1 MFKIVSIRDVGAK
14 VEIIGRGVIRTPI
27 NKILL
32 TDEQIYRLLNTHMGP
47 KQVFLLNPA
56 NENQSVRLTLENC
69 TTPVEEIF
77 GAPKAAEVAV
87 EPEKTETY
95 TLDDVTEPETADET
109 VAEVAEDPQSDVELT
124 ETDVVAT
131 EPEAPVV
138 EEEEAAPLGDPAD
151 VFVTGTVVGDVDETA
166 EDEVVT
172 TVAETAEDT
181 EPAQKPTYY
190 KNNYKKNNYKKN

>member
-47 KQVFLLNPA
+47 KQVFLINPA
-56 NENQSVRLTLENC
+56 DENQSVRLTLANC

-77 GAPKAAEVAV
+77 GAPKAEVAV
-87 EPEKTETY
+87 EPETTETY
-95 TLDDVTEPETADET
+95 TLDDVAEPETADET
-109 VAEVAEDPQSDVELT
+109 VAEVAEDPQTDVEV
-124 ETDVVAT
+124 EGTD
-131 EPEAPVV
+131 PEAPVV
-138 EEEEAAPLGDPAD
+138 EE
-151 VFVTGTVVGDVDETA
+151 VDETA

>member
-56 NENQSVRLTLENC
+56 DENQSVRLTLANC

-77 GAPKAAEVAV
+77 GAPKAEVAV
-87 EPEKTETY
+87 EPETTETY
-95 TLDDVTEPETADET
+95 TLDDVAEHETADET
-109 VAEVAEDPQSDVELT
+109 VAEVAENPQP
-124 ETDVVAT
+124 DVVAT
-131 EPEAPVV
+131 EPEAVVV
-138 EEEEAAPLGDPAD
+138 EEEEVAPAD
-151 VFVTGTVVGDVDETA
+151 EFVTGTVVGEVDETTV
-166 EDEVVT
+166 DESVT
-172 TVAETAEDT
+172 TVAETTEDT
-181 EPAQKPTYY
+181 EPAQKPTHY

>member
-47 KQVFLLNPA
+47 KQVFLINPA
-56 NENQSVRLTLENC
+56 NENQSVRLTLANC

-77 GAPKAAEVAV
+77 GAPKVEVAV
-87 EPEKTETY
+87 EPETTETY
-95 TLDDVTEPETADET
+95 TLDDVAEPETAGET
-109 VAEVAEDPQSDVELT
+109 VAEVAEDPQTDVEVT
-124 ETDVVAT
+124 ET
-131 EPEAPVV
+131 EAPVV
-138 EEEEAAPLGDPAD
+138 EEEEDMTADPAD
-151 VFVTGTVVGDVDETA
+151 VFVTGTVVGEADEIA

-181 EPAQKPTYY
+181 EPAQKPAYY

>member
-47 KQVFLLNPA
+47 KQVFLINPA
-56 NENQSVRLTLENC
+56 NENQSVRLTLANC

-77 GAPKAAEVAV
+77 GAPKAEVAV
-87 EPEKTETY
+87 EPETTETY
-95 TLDDVTEPETADET
+95 TLDDVAEPETADET
-109 VAEVAEDPQSDVELT
+109 VAVVAEDPQ
-124 ETDVVAT
+124 TDVVAT

-138 EEEEAAPLGDPAD
+138 EEEEDVTADPAD
-151 VFVTGTVVGDVDETA
+151 VFVTGTVVGEADEIA

>member
-47 KQVFLLNPA
+47 KQVFLINPA
-56 NENQSVRLTLENC
+56 NENQSVRLTLANC
-69 TTPVEEIF
+69 TTPVDEIF
-77 GAPKAAEVAV
+77 GAPKAEVAV
-87 EPEKTETY
+87 EPETTETY
-95 TLDDVTEPETADET
+95 TLDDVAEPETADET
-109 VAEVAEDPQSDVELT
+109 VAEVTEDPQTDVEVVDA
-124 ETDVVAT
+124 DVVAT

-138 EEEEAAPLGDPAD
+138 EEEEDVTADPVD

-166 EDEVVT
+166 VEESVT

>member
-47 KQVFLLNPA
+47 KQVFLINPA
-56 NENQSVRLTLENC
+56 NENQSVRLTLANC

-77 GAPKAAEVAV
+77 GAPKAEVAV
-87 EPEKTETY
+87 EPETTETY
-95 TLDDVTEPETADET
+95 TLDDVTEPETADEP
-109 VAEVAEDPQSDVELT
+109 VAVVAEDPQ
-124 ETDVVAT
+124 TDAEVADTDVAT

-138 EEEEAAPLGDPAD
+138 EEEEDVTADPDD
-151 VFVTGTVVGDVDETA
+151 VFVTGTVVGEVDETVA
-166 EDEVVT
+166 DETVT

-181 EPAQKPTYY
+181 EPAQKPAYY

>member
-32 TDEQIYRLLNTHMGP
+32 TDDQIYRLLNTHMGP
-47 KQVFLLNPA
+47 KQVFLINPA
-56 NENQSVRLTLENC
+56 DENQSVRLTLENC
-69 TTPVEEIF
+69 TTPVDEIF
-77 GAPKAAEVAV
+77 GAPKAEVAV

-95 TLDDVTEPETADET
+95 TLDDVAEPETADET
-109 VAEVAEDPQSDVELT
+109 VAEVAEDPQTDVE
-124 ETDVVAT
+124 VT

-138 EEEEAAPLGDPAD
+138 EEEADPAD
-151 VFVTGTVVGDVDETA
+151 VFVTGTVVGEVDETA
-166 EDEVVT
+166 VEESVT

-181 EPAQKPTYY
+181 EPTQKPTYY

>member
-47 KQVFLLNPA
+47 KQVFLINPA
-56 NENQSVRLTLENC
+56 NENQSVRLTLANC

-77 GAPKAAEVAV
+77 GAPKAEVAV
-87 EPEKTETY
+87 EPETTETY
-95 TLDDVTEPETADET
+95 TLDDVAEPETADET
-109 VAEVAEDPQSDVELT
+109 VAEVAEDPQTDVEVAD
-124 ETDVVAT
+124 TDVVAT

-138 EEEEAAPLGDPAD
+138 EEEEAAPAD
-151 VFVTGTVVGDVDETA
+151 AFVTGTVVGDVDETVV
-166 EDEVVT
+166 EETVT

>member
-47 KQVFLLNPA
+47 KQVFLINPA
-56 NENQSVRLTLENC
+56 NENQSVRLTLANC

-77 GAPKAAEVAV
+77 GAPKVAEVAV

-95 TLDDVTEPETADET
+95 TLDDVAEPETADET
-109 VAEVAEDPQSDVELT
+109 VAVVAEEPQADVEVT
-124 ETDVVAT
+124 ET

-138 EEEEAAPLGDPAD
+138 EEEEDVTADPAD
-151 VFVTGTVVGDVDETA
+151 VFVTGTVVGEVDDTVA

-181 EPAQKPTYY
+181 EPAQKPAYY

>member
-47 KQVFLLNPA
+47 KQVFLINPA
-56 NENQSVRLTLENC
+56 DENQSVRLTLANC

-77 GAPKAAEVAV
+77 GAPKAEVAV
-87 EPEKTETY
+87 EPETSETY
-95 TLDDVTEPETADET
+95 TLDDVAEPETADET
-109 VAEVAEDPQSDVELT
+109 VAEVAEDPQ
-124 ETDVVAT
+124 TDVVAT

-138 EEEEAAPLGDPAD
+138 EEEEDVTADPAD

-166 EDEVVT
+166 VEESVT

>member
-47 KQVFLLNPA
+47 KQVFLINPA
-56 NENQSVRLTLENC
+56 DENQSVRLTLANC

-77 GAPKAAEVAV
+77 GTSKAEVAV
-87 EPEKTETY
+87 EPETTETY
-95 TLDDVTEPETADET
+95 TLDDVAEPETTDET
-109 VAEVAEDPQSDVELT
+109 VAVVAEDPRTDVEVVDA
-124 ETDVVAT
+124 DVVAT

-138 EEEEAAPLGDPAD
+138 DEEEDVTADPAD
-151 VFVTGTVVGDVDETA
+151 VFVTGTVVGEADEIA

>member
-47 KQVFLLNPA
+47 KQVFLINPVD
-56 NENQSVRLTLENC
+56 ENQSVRLTLANC

-77 GAPKAAEVAV
+77 GAPKAEVAV

-95 TLDDVTEPETADET
+95 TLDDVTEPETVDET
-109 VAEVAEDPQSDVELT
+109 VAVVAEDPQTDAEVEG
-124 ETDVVAT
+124 TDVAT

-138 EEEEAAPLGDPAD
+138 EEEEDVTADPAD
-151 VFVTGTVVGDVDETA
+151 VFVTGTVVGEADEIA

-172 TVAETAEDT
+172 TVAETADDT
-181 EPAQKPTYY
+181 EPAQKPSYY

>member
-56 NENQSVRLTLENC
+56 NENQSVRLTLANC

-77 GAPKAAEVAV
+77 GAPKAAEVVV

-95 TLDDVTEPETADET
+95 TLDDVAEPETADET
-109 VAEVAEDPQSDVELT
+109 VAVVAEDPQTDVEVT
-124 ETDVVAT
+124 ET

-138 EEEEAAPLGDPAD
+138 EEEEDVTADPAD
-151 VFVTGTVVGDVDETA
+151 VFVTGTVVGEVDEIA

>member
-47 KQVFLLNPA
+47 KQVFLINPA
-56 NENQSVRLTLENC
+56 DENQSVRLTLANC

-77 GAPKAAEVAV
+77 GTSKAEVAV
-87 EPEKTETY
+87 EPETTETY
-95 TLDDVTEPETADET
+95 TLDDVAEPETTDET
-109 VAEVAEDPQSDVELT
+109 VAVVAEDPRTDVEVVDA
-124 ETDVVAT
+124 DVVAT

-138 EEEEAAPLGDPAD
+138 DEEEDVTADPAD
-151 VFVTGTVVGDVDETA
+151 VFVTGTVVGETDEIA

>member
-47 KQVFLLNPA
+47 KQVFLINPA
-56 NENQSVRLTLENC
+56 NENQSVRLTLANC

-77 GAPKAAEVAV
+77 GSPKAEVPV
-87 EPEKTETY
+87 EPEKDKTY
-95 TLDDVTEPETADET
+95 TLDDVTEPETADEP
-109 VAEVAEDPQSDVELT
+109 VAVVAEDPQ
-124 ETDVVAT
+124 TDAEVADTDVAT

-138 EEEEAAPLGDPAD
+138 EEEEDVTADPAD
-151 VFVTGTVVGDVDETA
+151 VFVTGTVVGEVDETA
-166 EDEVVT
+166 AEETVT
-172 TVAETAEDT
+172 TVAETVEDT
-181 EPAQKPTYY
+181 EPAKPTYY